1 MRRLALALLVACG
14 GHKPVDSATATPFVC
29 RDRLASYVAT
39 GHLSGDEI
47 GVEIDCAQVGP
58 RIKRWRSDK
67 AGTRQDDA
75 HSLTAQQ
82 FDDLWNEIDTTGW
95 QSLKNCTNGSTDK
108 SGARPTRSSAKGGAE
123 VDDKHDPIWVFDVKD
138 DQNKASFECQ
148 ARVAPA
154 PYNGIVDPLDLA
166 ANRGTHQLGDDD
178 PAAAKAKVSDK
189 KAKQ

>member
-1 MRRLALALLVACG
+1 MRRLALVLLVACG
-14 GHKPVDSATATPFVC
+14 GHKPVESAPANPFVC

-75 HSLTAQQ
+75 HSLTPQQ
-82 FDDLWNEIDTTGW
+82 FDDLWNEIDATGW
-95 QSLKNCTNGSTDK
+95 QNLKNCKNGSN
-108 SGARPTRSSAKGGAE
+108 
-123 VDDKHDPIWVFDVKD
+123 DKHDPIWVFDVKD

-148 ARVAPA
+148 ARVAPS
-154 PYNGIVDPLDLA
+154 PYNAIVDPLDLA
-166 ANRGTHQLGDDD
+166 ANRGTHQLGDED
-178 PAAAKAKVSDK
+178 PLATK
-189 KAKQ
+189 KANK